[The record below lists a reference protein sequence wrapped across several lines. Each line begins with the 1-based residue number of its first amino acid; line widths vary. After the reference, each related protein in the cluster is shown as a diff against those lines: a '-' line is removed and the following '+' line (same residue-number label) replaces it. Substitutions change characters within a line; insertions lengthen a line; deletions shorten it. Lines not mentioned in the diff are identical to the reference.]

1 MTFASRATI
10 LWLILC
16 LPNCLAANE
25 TGSKGRHD
33 ATSHRTFED
42 VERWVKVFD
51 DPERDEWQKPSE
63 VVAALD
69 LSPGSTVAD
78 LGAGTGYFSR
88 YLSRAVGERGTVF
101 AVDVEERLI
110 EHIRKRAE
118 LEKTPN
124 VIPVLASADDPRLP
138 YGSID
143 VVLIVDTYHHFNDR
157 LTYFRRLARA
167 LERGGRIVVIDWFK
181 RELAKGPPLA
191 HKLPRKQVVEEM
203 TTAGYELVGEPSLLP
218 YQYFLI
224 FERRR

>member
-1 MTFASRATI
+1 MKLVSRLAL

-25 TGSKGRHD
+25 TGGAGRHD

-42 VERWVKVFD
+42 VEHWVKVFD

-63 VVAALD
+63 VVAALG

-88 YLSRAVGERGTVF
+88 YLSRAVGEHGTVF
-101 AVDVEERLI
+101 AVDVEARLI
-110 EHIRKRAE
+110 EHVRKRAE

-124 VIPVLASADDPRLP
+124 VIPVLASANEPRLP

-143 VVLIVDTYHHFNDR
+143 VVLIVDTYHHLNDR
-157 LTYFRRLARA
+157 LTYLRRLART
-167 LERGGRIVVIDWFK
+167 LERGGRIVVIDWFE
-181 RELAKGPPLA
+181 RELPKGPPPA

-203 TTAGYELVGEPSLLP
+203 TTAGYELVGEPSILP

-224 FERRR
+224 FRRRR